1 MDTLA
6 GFPYLKAEF
15 DKHAKALVP
24 DLVQTVNL
32 WISAQG
38 TTDLLVF
45 SHGWNNDIAE
55 ASDLYQALAT
65 SLDMAGAHQLAD
77 RKLAILGIFW
87 PSKKFATSDLIP
99 GGAASMGGDLDDA
112 ELHAD
117 IDQFRSFIEDEKH
130 GELDAM
136 SSQVATL
143 SNNPASRAEF
153 FRHARGL
160 LDSPDAL
167 DPDDGE
173 EIPADFF
180 ATEDEADINDIFNKL
195 RNPDPPH
202 VSSAPSAS
210 GAAGFSG
217 SGFKAGARRLL
228 NYVTYYKMKARARTI
243 GKEALNP
250 LLRQICKQ
258 RPNLRLH
265 LVGHSFGGLVVTAAA
280 LGEAGQPAIPVA
292 SMSLLQAAFSHN
304 GFANKFGKQGKQGH
318 YRGVVTQGCVSG
330 PILITHTHNDKA
342 VGLAYALASRF
353 SGVDAAGIGDKDDP
367 YGGIG
372 ANGVQNTPERIEADL
387 EAAGFAYSFE
397 SGKFYNLLADKYVA
411 DHSGIR
417 GPEIGH
423 AIVQALKVT

>member
-15 DKHAKALVP
+15 DKHAKALDP
-24 DLVQTVNL
+24 NLVQTVNQ
-32 WISAQG
+32 WISTQG
-38 TTDLLVF
+38 STDLLVF

-65 SLDMAGAHQLAD
+65 SLDKAGAHQLAD

-99 GGAASMGGDLDDA
+99 GGAASVGGDLDDA
-112 ELHAD
+112 ELRAD

-130 GELDAM
+130 GEIDAM
-136 SSQVATL
+136 RSEVATL
-143 SNNPASRAEF
+143 SNSPASRAKF

-173 EIPADFF
+173 EIPVDFF
-180 ATEDEADINDIFNKL
+180 AAEDEADINDMFNKL

-228 NYVTYYKMKARARTI
+228 NYVTYYKMKSRARTI
-243 GKEALNP
+243 GKEAVNP
-250 LLRQICKQ
+250 LLRQIRKQ
-258 RPNLRLH
+258 HANLRLH
-265 LVGHSFGGLVVTAAA
+265 LIGHSFGGLVVTATA
-280 LGEAGQPAIPVA
+280 LGEAGHAAIPVA

-304 GFANKFGKQGKQGH
+304 GFANKFGKKGKQGH
-318 YRGVVTQGCVSG
+318 YRGVVMQGCVSG

-372 ANGVQNTPERIEADL
+372 ANGAQNTPERIQADL
-387 EAAGFAYSFE
+387 EAVGFAYTFA

-423 AIVQALKVT
+423 AIVQAVKVT

>member
-1 MDTLA
+1 METLA

-15 DKHAKALVP
+15 DKHAKPLDAN
-24 DLVQTVNL
+24 LVQTL
-32 WISAQG
+32 SQWISTQVS
-38 TTDLLVF
+38 TDILVF

-55 ASDLYQALAT
+55 AGDLYQALAS
-65 SLDMAGAHQLAD
+65 SLSKAGAHQLAD

-99 GGAASMGGDLDDA
+99 GGAANVGSDLDDA
-112 ELHAD
+112 ELRAD

-136 SSQVATL
+136 SSKVSTL
-143 SNNPASRAEF
+143 SNNPASRAQF
-153 FRHARGL
+153 FRYARGL

-180 ATEDEADINDIFNKL
+180 AAEDEADINDIFNKL

-202 VSSAPSAS
+202 VSSGPSAS
-210 GAAGFSG
+210 GAAGMSG

-228 NYVTYYKMKARARTI
+228 NYVTYYKMKARARVI
-243 GKEALNP
+243 GKDALNP
-250 LLRQICKQ
+250 LLREIRNQH
-258 RPNLRLH
+258 PNLRLH
-265 LVGHSFGGLVVTAAA
+265 LVGHSFGGLVVTATA
-280 LGEAGQPAIPVA
+280 LGEAGHAPIPVA

-304 GFANKFGKQGKQGH
+304 GFANKFGKKEKQGH
-318 YRGVVTQGCVSG
+318 YRGVVTDGRVSG
-330 PILITHTHNDKA
+330 PILITHTQNDKA

-353 SGVDAAGIGDKDDP
+353 SGVDAAGVGDKHDQ

-372 ANGVQNTPERIEADL
+372 ANGAQNTPERIEADL
-387 EAAGFAYSFE
+387 EASGFAYSFAP
-397 SGKFYNLLADKYVA
+397 GKLYNLLADKYVQ
-411 DHSGIR
+411 DHSAIR
-417 GPEIGH
+417 GPEIGY
-423 AIVQALKVT
+423 AIVQAVKVT

>member
-1 MDTLA
+1 METLA
-6 GFPYLKAEF
+6 GFPYMKAKF
-15 DKHAKALVP
+15 DKHAKALDP
-24 DLVQTVNL
+24 NLTQTVNH
-32 WISAQG
+32 WISTLG
-38 TTDLLVF
+38 STDLLVF

-55 ASDLYQALAT
+55 AGELYQALAT
-65 SLDMAGAHQLAD
+65 SLDNAGAKQLVD
-77 RKLAILGIFW
+77 RKLAILGVFW
-87 PSKKFATSDLIP
+87 PSKKFAASELIP
-99 GGAASMGGDLDDA
+99 GGAASEEGDLDDA
-112 ELHAD
+112 ELRAD
-117 IDQFRSFIEDEKH
+117 IEQFRSFIEDEKH
-130 GELDAM
+130 DELDAM
-136 SSQVATL
+136 RSQVATL
-143 SNNPASRAEF
+143 SRSPTSRAQF

-160 LDSPDAL
+160 LDPPDAMDL
-167 DPDDGE
+167 DDSE
-173 EIPADFF
+173 EIPAEFF
-180 ATEDEADINDIFNKL
+180 ATDEDADINDFFNRL
-195 RNPDPPH
+195 RNPDPPN

-243 GKEALNP
+243 GNKAVSP
-250 LLRQICKQ
+250 LLRQLRKQ
-258 RPNLRLH
+258 HPSLRLH

-280 LGEAGQPAIPVA
+280 LGEAGQAAIPVA

-304 GFANKFGKQGKQGH
+304 GFASKFGEKGKQGH
-318 YRGVVTQGCVSG
+318 YRGVVTRGCVSG

-372 ANGVQNTPERIEADL
+372 ANGAQNTPESVEVDL
-387 EAAGFAYSFE
+387 EATGFAYSLVP
-397 SGKFYNLLADKYVA
+397 GKLYNLLADKYVK

-423 AIVQALKVT
+423 AIVQAVKVT

>member
-15 DKHAKALVP
+15 DRRAKALDP
-24 DLVQTVNL
+24 SLAQNVNQ
-32 WISAQG
+32 WISAHG
-38 TTDLLVF
+38 STDLLVF

-55 ASDLYQALAT
+55 ASDLYQSLAT
-65 SLDMAGAHQLAD
+65 SLDKAAALQLAD
-77 RKLAILGIFW
+77 RKLAILSIFW
-87 PSKKFATSDLIP
+87 PSKKFATSELIP
-99 GGAASMGGDLDDA
+99 GGAANVGGDLDDA
-112 ELHAD
+112 ELRAD
-117 IDQFRSFIEDEKH
+117 IDEFRTFIEDEKH

-136 SSQVATL
+136 LRRIATL
-143 SNNPASRAEF
+143 SNNTTSRVEF

-167 DPDDGE
+167 DPDDAE
-173 EIPADFF
+173 EIPTEFF
-180 ATEDEADINDIFNKL
+180 AAENEADINDIFKKL
-195 RNPDPPH
+195 RNPDPAH
-202 VSSAPSAS
+202 ISSALSSS
-210 GAAGFSG
+210 GAAGVNG

-243 GKEALNP
+243 GKGAVNP
-250 LLRQICKQ
+250 LLRQIHKQ
-258 RPNLRLH
+258 HANLRLH

-280 LGEAGQPAIPVA
+280 QGEAGQAAIPVA

-304 GFANKFGKQGKQGH
+304 GFADKFGKKGTQGH
-318 YRGVVTQGCVSG
+318 YRGVVTRGCVSG
-330 PILITHTHNDKA
+330 PILITHTHNDRA

-372 ANGVQNTPERIEADL
+372 ANGAQNTPERIEAEL
-387 EAAGFAYSFE
+387 EAVGFSYDFAP
-397 SGKFYNLLADKYVA
+397 GKVYNLRADKYVA

-417 GPEIGH
+417 GLEIGH
-423 AIVQALKVT
+423 AIAQAVKVT